1 MRSIIILALGL
12 SAAYPVQARDI
23 TLRPECSRDRC
34 VYYKGST
41 RVFSVEREEGT
52 SRVVVRDAKRRP
64 VAKVR
69 DEDGTLRIE
78 KTGKQRKDLQRDL
91 YEED

>member
-1 MRSIIILALGL
+1 MRSVLILALGFTL
-12 SAAYPVQARDI
+12 AYPVQAKDI

-34 VYYKGST
+34 VYYKGSK

-52 SRVVVRDAKRRP
+52 SRVVVRNANRRP
-64 VAKVR
+64 VAKVS